1 MSLHESFLCNKML
14 HITHP
19 HKNLK
24 DELLTTAL
32 YKSQLKWCHI
42 WGLCLFTLS
51 QCYTENQHCD
61 KNRWVRKVKP
71 ERGLDQKLIMLPMYH
86 VIFTKLKLLTNNQ
99 QVDESGLISP
109 IAR

>member
-1 MSLHESFLCNKML
+1 MVSFLGFML
-14 HITHP
+14 IYSFS
-19 HKNLK
+19 N
-24 DELLTTAL
+24 
-32 YKSQLKWCHI
+32 
-42 WGLCLFTLS
+42 G
-51 QCYTENQHCD
+51 CYTENQHCD
-61 KNRWVRKVKP
+61 KNRWVKKVKP